1 MIYRLWLDSAWSSPV
16 LALCVAASLCLV
28 PLYSPSA
35 AYDNYYYEV
44 NRLKKIKYGTIEREQ
59 VSPSKWQELDIKARW
74 QSRTAHATHVFT
86 AGHVQIHTWLTLY
99 HQEHVLGD
107 HPTHPLASCTFR
119 NFKRATE
126 GRFDTLT
133 DTFEGDRPR
142 LTRTGLKVPSFVI
155 SAEAGYGVRGFSCG
169 TADDQKAWAYNE
181 DGGTV
186 TGDVPRVSSAR
197 ARRDKDKDE
206 AQVKADG
213 SVETEARRRLD
224 SRLSVGETNDVC

>member
-1 MIYRLWLDSAWSSPV
+1 MPKLPGRGMKVGMKFHVELLAFPTVAFDPV
-16 LALCVAASLCLV
+16 LPGELSSTYNVQYHETNDC
-28 PLYSPSA
+28 
-35 AYDNYYYEV
+35 YD
-44 NRLKKIKYGTIEREQ
+44 L
-59 VSPSKWQELDIKARW
+59 PA
-74 QSRTAHATHVFT
+74 
-86 AGHVQIHTWLTLY
+86 
-99 HQEHVLGD
+99 EHVLGD

-133 DTFEGDRPR
+133 DTVEGDRPR
-142 LTRTGLKVPSFVI
+142 LTRTGLKVPSFAI
-155 SAEAGYGVRGFSCG
+155 SAEAGDGVRGFS
-169 TADDQKAWAYNE
+169 DQKAWAYNE